1 MVMNPV
7 ETLETAK
14 AVNPLIQLQSFGQ
27 SIWLD
32 YIRRD
37 LLKGGELQRLIAE
50 DGLRGMT
57 SNPAIFEKAIAG
69 STQYQDFLD
78 SLAGRAD
85 LDAKGRYELLAIRDI
100 QDAADLLRPVY
111 QSTKKRDGYVSLE
124 VSPYLAHDTAGTL
137 DEARRLW
144 KTVAREN
151 VMIKVPGTV
160 EGIPAF
166 RQLISEGIN
175 VNVTLLFAQEV
186 YEKVAAAFI
195 DGVEKFAATGGDV
208 SKVASVASFFISRI
222 DSLVDSLINDQLKK
236 ETDAARKAK
245 LQGILGKIAI
255 ANGKLTYEAYQRI
268 FSTPRWKPLATRGA
282 QTQRVLWASTSTKN
296 PNYRDVIY
304 IEELIGPDTVNTVP
318 PATLEAFRDHGK
330 PRQSLTEDL
339 DGARKTM
346 ADLAGV
352 GIVMKDVTDKLTAD
366 GVKLFADAFDE
377 LLAAVEK
384 NTKRPTTPP
393 PKPNPKTASPPADL
407 DAAVKKNLNDWRAS
421 GKVRR
426 LWQHDASLWTGE
438 DEANWLGWLDIT
450 DEQLA
455 NAAKLKEFA
464 DEVKSAGFSDI
475 LLLGMGGSSLCPEVL
490 ALTFGQIPSF
500 PRLHILDSTDP
511 AQIRSV
517 EKKIDLAKTLF
528 IVSSKS
534 GSTLEPNIYKQY
546 FFERVKQTVGA
557 GKVGSHFIAI
567 TDPGSKVQLVA
578 ERDQFLHIF
587 YGLPS
592 IGGRY
597 SALSNFGMIPAAA
610 MGLDTGKFLTRT
622 KEMVD
627 ACKPSTPV
635 GENPGVML
643 GLIIGTAAKLSRD
656 KITLITSPGI
666 ADLGAWLEQLI
677 AESTGKLGKGIIPV
691 DREQLGAPDVYGND
705 RIFACL
711 RLESAPDA
719 AQDAKVAALEKAG
732 HPVVHVAVSDI
743 YNLGQEFFRWEIAT
757 AVAGSILGI
766 NAFNQP
772 DVEASKIVTKQLTS
786 EYESKGSLPPEKPI
800 VDESGFKLFTDE
812 KNAADLAK
820 AANQGASS
828 ASSSSAALRNYLRA
842 HFARLGDSDY
852 FGLLAYVEMNAEH
865 ESLLQTL
872 RMMVRDRKR
881 VATCLGFGPRFLHST
896 GQAYKGGPN
905 SGVFLQI
912 TCDDAA
918 DLPVPGQKYTF
929 GIVKAAQARGDFQVL
944 AERKRRALRVHLP
957 AAVKAGLEKLGR
969 AVSEALK

>member
-1 MVMNPV
+1 MNPV
-7 ETLETAK
+7 DTLETAK
-14 AVNPLIQLQSFGQ
+14 AANPLIQLQTFGQ

-37 LLKGGELQRLIAE
+37 LMASGALQRLITD

-57 SNPAIFEKAIAG
+57 SNPSIFEKAIAG
-69 STQYQDFLD
+69 GQYQDFLD
-78 SLAGRAD
+78 SLAGRTG
-85 LDAKGRYELLAIRDI
+85 LDAKSRYELLAIRDI
-100 QDAADLLRPVY
+100 QDAADLLAPVY

-124 VSPYLAHDTAGTL
+124 VSPYLAHDTNGTI

-144 KTVAREN
+144 KSVARAN
-151 VMIKVPGTV
+151 LMIKVPGTA
-160 EGIPAF
+160 EGIPAI
-166 RQLISEGIN
+166 RQLLSEGIN
-175 VNVTLLFAQEV
+175 VNVTLLFAQAV
-186 YEKVAAAFI
+186 YEEVAAAFI
-195 DGVEKFAATGGDV
+195 DGVEKFAASGGGV
-208 SKVASVASFFISRI
+208 SQLASVASFFISRI
-222 DSLVDSLINDQLKK
+222 DSLVDSLLGEQLKK

-245 LQGILGKIAI
+245 LQGILGKVAI
-255 ANGKLTYEAYQRI
+255 ANGKLTYEAYERI
-268 FSTPRWKPLATRGA
+268 FSTPRWKALASKGA

-296 PNYRDVIY
+296 PNYRDVLY

-318 PATLEAFRDHGK
+318 PATLDAFRDHGK

-366 GVKLFADAFDE
+366 GVKLFADAFDT
-377 LLAAVEK
+377 LLAVVEK
-384 NTKRPTTPP
+384 STKRSSTPQV
-393 PKPNPKTASPPADL
+393 NAQSASLPSEI
-407 DAAVKKNLNDWRAS
+407 DATVKKNLNDWRAS

-426 LWQHDASLWTGE
+426 LWQHDASLWTND
-438 DEANWLGWLDIT
+438 DESNWLGWLGIT
-450 DEQLA
+450 DDQLGSVGQL
-455 NAAKLKEFA
+455 NAFA
-464 DEVKSAGFSDI
+464 DEIKRAGFSDI

-490 ALTFGQIPSF
+490 SLTYPQTPGF

-517 EKKIDLAKTLF
+517 EKKVNLAKTLF

-557 GKVGSHFIAI
+557 DRAGSHFIAI
-567 TDPGSKVQLVA
+567 TDPGSKMQQVA
-578 ERDQFLHIF
+578 ERDHFRHIF

-597 SALSNFGMIPAAA
+597 SALSNFGIVPAAA
-610 MGLDTGKFLTRT
+610 MGLDTGKFLQRA
-622 KEMVD
+622 KEMVE
-627 ACKPSTPV
+627 ACKASVPV
-635 GENPGVML
+635 EQNPGVLL
-643 GLIIGTAAKLSRD
+643 GLTIGSAAKLGHD

-691 DREQLGAPDVYGND
+691 DREALGGPEVYGND
-705 RIFACL
+705 RIFAYL
-711 RLESAPDA
+711 RLETAPDA
-719 AQDAKVAALEKAG
+719 TQDAKVSALEKAG
-732 HPVVHVAVSDI
+732 HPVVRIAVADTYS
-743 YNLGQEFFRWEIAT
+743 LGQEFFRWEIAT

-786 EYESKGSLPPEKPI
+786 EYESKGSLPSEKPI
-800 VDESGFKLFTDE
+800 LEEAGFKLFTDD
-812 KNAADLAK
+812 KNAADLGRATGSDHSLK
-820 AANQGASS
+820 S
-828 ASSSSAALRNYLRA
+828 YLRA
-842 HFARLGDSDY
+842 HLARLGAGDY
-852 FGLLAYVEMNAEH
+852 FALLAYVEMDAGH
-865 ESLLQTL
+865 ESLLQDL
-872 RMMVRDRKR
+872 RMAVRDRKH

-912 TCDDAA
+912 TCDDAN
-918 DLPVPGQKYTF
+918 DLAVPGQKYTF

-944 AERKRRALRVHLP
+944 IDRKRRALRVHLDSD
-957 AAVKAGLEKLGR
+957 VNAGLAKL
-969 AVSEALK
+969 AELVKQVL

>member
-1 MVMNPV
+1 MFMNPV

-14 AVNPLIQLQSFGQ
+14 AVNPLIQLQNFGQ

-124 VSPYLAHDTAGTL
+124 VSPYLAHDTTGTI

-175 VNVTLLFAQEV
+175 VNVTLLFAQGV
-186 YEKVAAAFI
+186 YEEVAAAFI
-195 DGVEKFAATGGDV
+195 DGVEKFAASGGYV

-236 ETDAARKAK
+236 ETDAARKTK
-245 LQGILGKIAI
+245 LQRLLGKIAV

-268 FSTPRWKPLATRGA
+268 FSSPRWKALAAKGA

-330 PRQSLTEDL
+330 PRLSLTEDL

-366 GVKLFADAFDE
+366 GVKLFADAFDA

-384 NTKRPTTPP
+384 NTKRSTTPQI
-393 PKPNPKTASPPADL
+393 KTNQQTASLPADL

-426 LWQHDASLWTGE
+426 LWQNDASLWTSE
-438 DEANWLGWLDIT
+438 DEANWLGWLDVT

-455 NAAKLKEFA
+455 NTAKLKEFA

-490 ALTFGQIPSF
+490 ALTFGQTPGF

-546 FFERVKQTVGA
+546 FFERVQQTVGNKDKDKA
-557 GKVGSHFIAI
+557 GSHFIAI

-578 ERDQFLHIF
+578 ERDHFRHIF

-597 SALSNFGMIPAAA
+597 SALSNFGMVPAAA

-627 ACKPSTPV
+627 ACQASAPV
-635 GENPGVML
+635 EQNPGVML
-643 GLIIGTAAKLSRD
+643 GLIIGTAAKLGRD

-691 DREQLGAPDVYGND
+691 DREALGAPDVYSDD
-705 RIFACL
+705 RIFAYL
-711 RLESAPDA
+711 RLETAADP
-719 AQDAKVAALEKAG
+719 AQDTKVAALENAG
-732 HPVVHVAVSDI
+732 HPVVHIAVSDV

-786 EYESKGSLPPEKPI
+786 EYELTGSLPPEKPLL
-800 VDESGFKLFTDE
+800 EEAGFKLFTDD
-812 KNAADLAK
+812 KNAAALANATGSDCSVK
-820 AANQGASS
+820 S
-828 ASSSSAALRNYLRA
+828 YLRA
-842 HFARLGDSDY
+842 HLARLGAGDY
-852 FGLLAYVEMNAEH
+852 FALLGYVEMNAEH
-865 ESLLQTL
+865 ESLLQSL
-872 RMMVRDRKR
+872 RMTVRDRKH

-912 TCDDAA
+912 TCDEAQ

-929 GIVKAAQARGDFQVL
+929 GVVKAAQARGDFQVL
-944 AERKRRALRVHLP
+944 ADRKRRALRVHLGTD
-957 AAVKAGLEKLGR
+957 VKAGLTKLTEL
-969 AVSEALK
+969 VKQVL

>member
-1 MVMNPV
+1 MFMNPV

-14 AVNPLIQLQSFGQ
+14 AVNPLIQLQNFGQ
-27 SIWLD
+27 SVWLD

-37 LLKGGELQRLIAE
+37 LLKSGELQRLITE

-69 STQYQDFLD
+69 STEYQDFLD
-78 SLAGRAD
+78 SLAGRTD

-124 VSPYLAHDTAGTL
+124 VSPYLAHDTTGTI

-175 VNVTLLFAQEV
+175 VNVTLLFAQGV
-186 YEKVAAAFI
+186 YEQVAAAFI
-195 DGVEKFAATGGDV
+195 DGVEKFAATGGDT

-222 DSLVDSLINDQLKK
+222 DSLVDSLINDQIKK

-245 LQGILGKIAI
+245 LQGLLGKIAI

-268 FSTPRWKPLATRGA
+268 FSSPRWKTLAAKGA

-296 PNYRDVIY
+296 PNYRDVLY

-384 NTKRPTTPP
+384 NSKRSSA
-393 PKPNPKTASPPADL
+393 PKTNSQSASLPADL

-438 DEANWLGWLDIT
+438 DEANWLGWLDVT
-450 DEQLA
+450 GEQLA
-455 NAAKLKEFA
+455 NAARLKEFA

-490 ALTFGQIPSF
+490 ALTFGQTPGF

-511 AQIRSV
+511 AQIKTV
-517 EKKIDLAKTLF
+517 EKKLDLAKTLF

-546 FFERVKQTVGA
+546 FFERVQQTVGNNNDKD
-557 GKVGSHFIAI
+557 KVGSHFIAI

-578 ERDQFLHIF
+578 ERDHFRHIF

-597 SALSNFGMIPAAA
+597 SALSNFGIVPAAA

-627 ACKPSTPV
+627 ACQASTPV
-635 GENPGVML
+635 EQNPGVML
-643 GLIIGTAAKLSRD
+643 GLIIGTAAKLGRD

-666 ADLGAWLEQLI
+666 GDLGAWLEQLI
-677 AESTGKLGKGIIPV
+677 AESTGKLGKGVIPV
-691 DREQLGAPDVYGND
+691 DREQLGAPDVYSND
-705 RIFACL
+705 RIFAYL
-711 RLESAPDA
+711 RLENAPDA
-719 AQDAKVAALEKAG
+719 VQDAKVAALEKAG
-732 HPVVHVAVSDI
+732 HPVVHIAVSDI

-772 DVEASKIVTKQLTS
+772 DVEASKIATKQLTS
-786 EYESKGSLPPEKPI
+786 EYELTGSLPPEKP
-800 VDESGFKLFTDE
+800 VLEEAGFKLFTDD

-820 AANQGASS
+820 ATGPEHSS
-828 ASSSSAALRNYLRA
+828 DSSLKSYLRA
-842 HFARLGDSDY
+842 HLARLDAGDY
-852 FGLLAYVEMNAEH
+852 FALLGYVEMNADH

-872 RMMVRDRKR
+872 RMTVRDHKH

-905 SGVFLQI
+905 SGVFLQV
-912 TCDDAA
+912 TCDDAQ

-929 GIVKAAQARGDFQVL
+929 GVVKAAQARGDFQVL
-944 AERKRRALRVHLP
+944 ADRKRRALRVHLGSD
-957 AAVKAGLEKLGR
+957 VKAGLTKLTEL
-969 AVSEALK
+969 VKQVL